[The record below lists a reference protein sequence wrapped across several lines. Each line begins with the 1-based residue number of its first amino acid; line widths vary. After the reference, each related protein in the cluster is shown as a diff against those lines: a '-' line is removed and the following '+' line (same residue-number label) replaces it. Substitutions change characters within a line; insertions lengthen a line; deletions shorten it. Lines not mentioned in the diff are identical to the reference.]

1 MLQSIGRRDYHTFRF
16 PYWDWRGEVQ
26 RSFGLSSEELFSE
39 NRLGA
44 TRNVSGFPRVFGT
57 LTDPDGWDTICWLQF
72 LRICDP
78 RVSTGPLQRCPFT
91 GTDPCSSSN
100 PQWPTVQNV
109 IDAMNIDE
117 YEAPP
122 YDITSREGY
131 RSFVDFEVGDPTNP
145 ADIERC
151 RNTRTCACLPTGPSC
166 IPDEN
171 GFVGL
176 PITAHMHTLVSDAK
190 QQNQH

>member
-1 MLQSIGRRDYHTFRF
+1 MLQSMGRIDYHTFRF

-39 NRLGA
+39 TRLGV

-57 LTDPDGWDTICWLQF
+57 LFDPPEGWDTICWLQL

-91 GTDPCSSSN
+91 GTDPCSSNN
-100 PQWPTVQNV
+100 PQWPSVQNV

-122 YDITSREGY
+122 YDIFSRGGY
-131 RSFVDFEVGDPTNP
+131 RSYVDFGVGDPTNP
-145 ADIERC
+145 ADLEMC
-151 RNTRTCACLPTGPSC
+151 RNTRTCSCLPGGPDC
-166 IPDEN
+166 IPEN
-171 GFVGL
+171 GALGPPL
-176 PITAHMHTLVSDAK
+176 TAHMHSLVSDV
-190 QQNQH
+190 NI